1 MKLNI
6 KYHFRQLQIIQNKDN
21 DKDEIGSD
29 KNSSDNDDR
38 YIFKVKDNESSG
50 ESRLLED
57 KKNNLQGPL
66 KEISEIIQKH
76 KKEKYGER
84 NMRYINKKY
93 DGSENHKYSNTNE
106 NMIINNGDTLED
118 IGSKDMVST
127 DSFID
132 DEVRKVS
139 VSNEI
144 QRSIPQSPEE
154 DDAENGKGDNVIP
167 INILEWG

>member
-1 MKLNI
+1 MKC
-6 KYHFRQLQIIQNKDN
+6 
-21 DKDEIGSD
+21 
-29 KNSSDNDDR
+29 
-38 YIFKVKDNESSG
+38 
-50 ESRLLED
+50 
-57 KKNNLQGPL
+57 
-66 KEISEIIQKH
+66 
-76 KKEKYGER
+76 
-84 NMRYINKKY
+84 INKKY

-154 DDAENGKGDNVIP
+154 DDAENGEGNSVIP
-167 INILEWG
+167 MNILKWVRKYMKYLWNY

>member
-1 MKLNI
+1 MK
-6 KYHFRQLQIIQNKDN
+6 
-21 DKDEIGSD
+21 
-29 KNSSDNDDR
+29 
-38 YIFKVKDNESSG
+38 
-50 ESRLLED
+50 
-57 KKNNLQGPL
+57 
-66 KEISEIIQKH
+66 
-76 KKEKYGER
+76 
-84 NMRYINKKY
+84 YINKKY

-132 DEVRKVS
+132 DEVRKAS

-154 DDAENGKGDNVIP
+154 DDADNGKGNSVIP
-167 INILEWG
+167 VNILKLSNICDIINIPKYHLHLY